1 MQINQPDQN
10 ITLLI
15 LNTSINKGTI
25 KQKGGVEITSRYLK
39 EFEKLNTT
47 TESIY
52 DLGDFKV
59 LIILKDGTNL
69 TDWKDVENIKDIIF
83 VSENLSDYISLGR
96 YEGFKSLKAIVTP
109 EISDELTRIGGM
121 FTGCSSL
128 VDLSPL
134 SGWDTSKVTDMSWM
148 FGGCSAL
155 VDLSPLSGWDISKV
169 NSMYKMFEGCSAL
182 VDLSPLSNWDT
193 SQVTDMSGM
202 FEDCSGL
209 VDLSDLSGWNVS
221 NVKYMDDMFKGCK
234 SLKEYPEWY

>member
-1 MQINQPDQN
+1 M
-10 ITLLI
+10 
-15 LNTSINKGTI
+15 
-25 KQKGGVEITSRYLK
+25 K

-134 SGWDTSKVTDMSWM
+134 SDWDTSKVTDMSWM
-148 FGGCSAL
+148 FKGCSAL
-155 VDLSPLSGWDISKV
+155 VDLSPL
-169 NSMYKMFEGCSAL
+169 A
-182 VDLSPLSNWDT
+182 NWDT
-193 SQVTDMSGM
+193 SQVTDMRGM

-234 SLKEYPEWY
+234 SLKEYPERYEIDFNF